1 MLIGSFYDVALARA
15 AHAAGM
21 GAKIRARFNSER
33 GLPCDLPFEADAEVV
48 GLHDGNI
55 VGRLGIF
62 QGKRLR
68 LGPCA
73 ALRIGGVTVVVISDR
88 SQTAD
93 PMFFEMFGL
102 DIGEAHTV
110 AVKSRG
116 HFRAGFRPWFP
127 PEPGLRGRHRG
138 VDLPG
143 ARAQAVDAIAA
154 ARLSPGRAR
163 HVDAA
168 ELVRDRNPAPC
179 LARSRWRIYL
189 SFQLLVA
196 LSTERRA
203 VTGTQPIST
212 RF

>member
-1 MLIGSFYDVALARA
+1 VLIGSFYDVALARA
-15 AHAAGM
+15 ADAAGK
-21 GAKIRARFNSER
+21 GAKLRARFNSER
-33 GLPCDLPFEADAEVV
+33 GLPCDAPFEADAEVV

-62 QGKRLR
+62 QGKSLR

-127 PEPGLRGRHRG
+127 PERVYEVDTEGLT
-138 VDLPG
+138 
-143 ARAQAVDAIAA
+143 
-154 ARLSPGRAR
+154 SP
-163 HVDAA
+163 V
-168 ELVRDRNPAPC
+168 L
-179 LARSRWRIYL
+179 
-189 SFQLLVA
+189 
-196 LSTERRA
+196 ERRQWMRLPRPVYPLDEHA
-203 VTGTQPIST
+203 TWTPPSW
-212 RF
+212 